1 MHLEASLSDF
11 NATMCVYTFNVKIA
25 LRTQISDYNN
35 TRLNKPMESLAMT
48 YMEEYKARKG
58 KCEYCKN
65 KGKGENFCAECWGY
79 SFADRLDF
87 MGFVKKRVSEQARET
102 FDETEEGKRLLAE
115 YNKREEEYFMA
126 KDTYE
131 KSRDLFVD
139 NEVKKVEAKF
149 DSI

>member
-1 MHLEASLSDF
+1 MHPEASLSNF
-11 NATMCVYTFNVKIA
+11 NFTECVYTFEQEID
-25 LRTQISDYNN
+25 LRTQISDYSN
-35 TRLNKPMESLAMT
+35 TRLNKQMENLAMT

-65 KGKGENFCAECWGY
+65 KDKGENFCAECWGY
-79 SFADRLDF
+79 GFADRLDF

-115 YNKREEEYFMA
+115 YNKREEEYFNA

-131 KSRDLFVD
+131 KARDLFVD

>member
-1 MHLEASLSDF
+1 
-11 NATMCVYTFNVKIA
+11 
-25 LRTQISDYNN
+25 
-35 TRLNKPMESLAMT
+35 
-48 YMEEYKARKG
+48 
-58 KCEYCKN
+58 
-65 KGKGENFCAECWGY
+65 
-79 SFADRLDF
+79 

-115 YNKREEEYFMA
+115 YNKREEEYFTA

-131 KSRDLFVD
+131 KARDLFVD